1 MSTKKVKLT
10 DKEIAIRELKTKAR
24 QVIINTHYYL
34 EKSHQK
40 EFKTVLNW
48 DKEQYTS
55 FKNTI
60 KELEDLILF
69 FEFAYLNEHG
79 AKLGYNLP
87 DICQNII
94 DELEK
99 ALSMLKNCE
108 GLFQNS
114 QIIQKSYKLLKVNHT
129 IFTRLQLF
137 I

>member
-34 EKSHQK
+34 EKSHQN

-48 DKEQYTS
+48 DKEQYTN

-69 FEFAYLNEHG
+69 FEFAYFEEYG
-79 AKLGYNLP
+79 DKMGYNLS

-94 DELEK
+94 DELET

-108 GLFQNS
+108 ELFQNS
-114 QIIQKSYKLLKVNHT
+114 QIIQKSYKLLKVNYT
-129 IFTRLQLF
+129 IFTRLQPF